1 MVCIPVTGAD
11 KKKEAF
17 IMIYPLHGQAEGNF
31 LIPSNSYY
39 SEEYAQR
46 MCALYLSDEIAKD
59 EEGKAR
65 KFYRLHARHEHTQEE
80 ALAYDIKCPKCNG
93 RLKQIGRQISL
104 NELGLYTCPACNK
117 E

>member
-1 MVCIPVTGAD
+1 
-11 KKKEAF
+11 
-17 IMIYPLHGQAEGNF
+17 MIYPLHGQAEGNF

-46 MCALYLSDEIAKD
+46 RCALYLSDEIAKD

-80 ALAYDIKCPKCNG
+80 AFAYDIKCPKCNG

-104 NELGLYTCPACNK
+104 NDLGLYTCPACNR

>member
-1 MVCIPVTGAD
+1 
-11 KKKEAF
+11 
-17 IMIYPLHGQAEGNF
+17 MIYPLHGHAEGNF

-39 SEEYAQR
+39 SEEYAKR
-46 MCALYLSDEIAKD
+46 MCALYLSDEVAKD
-59 EEGKAR
+59 EEGKVR
-65 KFYRLHARHEHTQEE
+65 KFYRFHARHDHTQEA

-104 NELGLYTCPACNK
+104 NELGLYTCPACNR